1 VKNFEDTR
9 GKEIKKNCGG
19 ISMAELKQVTVGEE
33 KFFYSLSFDIDD
45 FIGDGIWWLQIYDSN
60 QNIIYD
66 RPFTSS
72 VVKIDTRKIKEI
84 IKQEF
89 LTYQG
94 ESL

>member
-1 VKNFEDTR
+1 
-9 GKEIKKNCGG
+9 
-19 ISMAELKQVTVGEE
+19 MAELKQVIIGEE

-66 RPFTSS
+66 RPFTSN

-94 ESL
+94 ELL